1 MEQNKSHRFEFVKF
15 RGRELDNGYV
25 NKTPIVQFVLVSLLF
40 PMWGAAASL
49 NDILITQFKTIFNLS
64 NFASAYVQSA
74 FFFRIFYYGH
84 TCFIFN

>member
-1 MEQNKSHRFEFVKF
+1 MDRYKSRRFGFIKF
-15 RGRELDNGYV
+15 RGRELDTGYMD
-25 NKTPIVQFVLVSLLF
+25 KTPVLQFVLVSLLF

-74 FFFRIFYYGH
+74 SF
-84 TCFIFN
+84 